1 MATVQARPAAQAS
14 SFSAA
19 TFSVAQKLK
28 SPTSRTVQIIGGE
41 YYGNTREGI
50 LIKLPDNV
58 TVSGANVHDNMRYGV
73 RIEGSDNTIVRDSFI
88 LRNSQELKGKYDE
101 V

>member
-1 MATVQARPAAQAS
+1 
-14 SFSAA
+14 
-19 TFSVAQKLK
+19 
-28 SPTSRTVQIIGGE
+28 
-41 YYGNTREGI
+41 
-50 LIKLPDNV
+50 V